1 MAIGSHAVQA
11 ARGKTAYAPGILWNQ
26 KIGAGVAMVM
36 MRARKMVFL
45 LAIHIGRG
53 TMMVVMMVMIG
64 VDRRIA
70 EHIRTVRG
78 HRRGQMLDLTIGSRL
93 DRRGV
98 KQRQCKA

>member
-1 MAIGSHAVQA
+1 MQA
-11 ARGKTAYAPGILWNQ
+11 ARSETAYAAGILGNQ
-26 KIGAGVAMVM
+26 KIGTGVAMVM
-36 MRARKMVFL
+36 MSARKMVFL

-70 EHIRTVRG
+70 EHIMAVRG